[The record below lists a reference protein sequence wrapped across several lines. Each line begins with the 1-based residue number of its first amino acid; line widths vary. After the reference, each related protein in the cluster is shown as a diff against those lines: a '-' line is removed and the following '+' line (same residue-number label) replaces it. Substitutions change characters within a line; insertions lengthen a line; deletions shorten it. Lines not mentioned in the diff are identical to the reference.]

1 MEPAC
6 FRWSSASCARLS
18 PRCLWID
25 FCVIHRFLGPF
36 SRVVAFRFSVRGMSS
51 FAASVA
57 GLTNPIELLASFDAQ
72 ELISLGCKPALMRE
86 WAKVH
91 KAYYGKTKF
100 TRKQA
105 NAIKVAK
112 STQKSM
118 DQLVY
123 IESRVAPFT
132 DPTEKWDLRL
142 ALLSV
147 PGDYE
152 TLKRRSKD
160 IVPEVDK
167 PAPEPTVGF
176 GRSREESRP
185 MNVMGPERDMAA
197 IEYALRQDLK
207 DGPAGPQMY
216 EKLMRL
222 LGLRPDAE
230 DDAPA
235 GVAPAVPRPLILIP
249 LEEHITIMGGDGDDV
264 ILGLTDGTTMTG
276 AEFLAQNF
284 GDVLEVAMFHPQEGP
299 VNLYDTQRF
308 ANQKQRDLARAT
320 MPTCPV
326 PDCRHAAD
334 NCEVHHITAW
344 SKGGLT
350 NMDNLAM
357 LCRYHNSTND
367 DDPSKPHRG
376 RVENIR
382 GTPMWRSPRGYLVP
396 NTVHPFG
403 AMTLFYGR

>member
-1 MEPAC
+1 MVFP
-6 FRWSSASCARLS
+6 
-18 PRCLWID
+18 
-25 FCVIHRFLGPF
+25 VIHRIFRPF
-36 SRVVAFRFSVRGMSS
+36 SRVVAFAFSVHGMTS

-57 GLTNPIELLASFDAQ
+57 GLTNPIETLASFDAQ

-91 KAYYGKTKF
+91 KVYYGSTKF

-105 NAIKVAK
+105 NAIKIAR
-112 STQKSM
+112 STRKSM

-123 IESRVAPFT
+123 IESRLSSIK
-132 DPTEKWDLRL
+132 DPAEKWRLRL

-147 PGDYE
+147 PGDYA
-152 TLKRRSKD
+152 TLQRRSKN

-176 GRSREESRP
+176 GRSNKKRRPIIITALEE
-185 MNVMGPERDMAA
+185 DAA
-197 IEYALRQDLK
+197 VLEFAARQNLG

-216 EKLMRL
+216 EKLMAI
-222 LGLRPDAE
+222 LGLRPDE
-230 DDAPA
+230 GETPSGIAPA
-235 GVAPAVPRPLILIP
+235 APRPLVLIP
-249 LEEHITIMGGDGDDV
+249 LDEQIKIMSGAGDDV

-284 GDVLEVAMFHPQEGP
+284 GDILEVAMFHPQEGP

-334 NCEVHHITAW
+334 NCEVHHIKAW
-344 SKGGLT
+344 SQGGMT
-350 NMDNLAM
+350 NMNNLAM
-357 LCRYHNSTND
+357 LCRYHNRTND
-367 DDPSKPHRG
+367 DDPTKPHRG
-376 RVENIR
+376 RLENIR
-382 GTPMWRSPRGYLVP
+382 GAPMWRSPRGYLVP
-396 NTVHPFG
+396 NTVHPYG
-403 AMTLFYGR
+403 AMTLLYGR

>member
-1 MEPAC
+1 MQPVDSFVLSTGRFC
-6 FRWSSASCARLS
+6 WS
-18 PRCLWID
+18 
-25 FCVIHRFLGPF
+25 FRFL
-36 SRVVAFRFSVRGMSS
+36 AFAFSVHGMNVFGSL
-51 FAASVA
+51 VA
-57 GLTNPIELLASFDAQ
+57 GLTNPIEALADFDAQ
-72 ELISLGCKPALMRE
+72 VLLDAGCSPARVRELV
-86 WAKVH
+86 KVH
-91 KAYYGKTKF
+91 KAYYGKTRF

-105 NAIKVAK
+105 HAIKVAR
-112 STQKSM
+112 STRKSM

-123 IESRVAPFT
+123 IEGRLVGIK
-132 DPTEKWDLRL
+132 DPNEKWRLRL

-230 DDAPA
+230 DDAPS

-249 LEEHITIMGGDGDDV
+249 LEEHITIMKGHGNDV

-276 AEFLAQNF
+276 AEYLAQNF

-308 ANQKQRDLARAT
+308 ANSKQRDLARAT

-357 LCRYHNSTND
+357 LCRYHNRTND
-367 DDPSKPHRG
+367 DDPSKPHHG

-403 AMTLFYGR
+403 AMTLLYGR